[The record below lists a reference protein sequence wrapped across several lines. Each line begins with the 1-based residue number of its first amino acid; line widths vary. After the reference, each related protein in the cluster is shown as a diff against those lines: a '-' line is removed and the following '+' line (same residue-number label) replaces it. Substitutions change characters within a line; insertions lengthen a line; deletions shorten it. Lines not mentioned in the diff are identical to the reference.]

1 MEQLNEKDWIIARL
15 LYALY
20 AEGRNADN
28 TDAMKSSNWFI
39 GIHGA
44 AQLLDAYSQIAKE
57 GRKIY
62 EPHWKDKGK
71 WSE

>member
-1 MEQLNEKDWIIARL
+1 MEEKDWIIARL

-28 TDAMKSSNWFI
+28 PDAIKSSNWFRDT
-39 GIHGA
+39 HGTA
-44 AQLLDAYSQIAKE
+44 KLLDAYTEISKE

-62 EPHWKDKGK
+62 SPYWKRGG
-71 WSE
+71 WSK

>member
-1 MEQLNEKDWIIARL
+1 MDEKDWIIARL

-28 TDAMKSSNWFI
+28 SDAMKSSEWFRDKY
-39 GIHGA
+39 GTSA
-44 AQLLDAYSQIAKE
+44 LLDAYSEISKE

-62 EPHWKDKGK
+62 SPYWRRNG
-71 WSE
+71 WSK

>member
-1 MEQLNEKDWIIARL
+1 MKEKDWIIARL

-28 TDAMKSSNWFI
+28 TDAMRASNWFRDN
-39 GIHGA
+39 HGTS
-44 AQLLDAYSQIAKE
+44 QLLDAYSQISKE

-62 EPHWKDKGK
+62 EPSWVDKDK
-71 WSE
+71 WSK